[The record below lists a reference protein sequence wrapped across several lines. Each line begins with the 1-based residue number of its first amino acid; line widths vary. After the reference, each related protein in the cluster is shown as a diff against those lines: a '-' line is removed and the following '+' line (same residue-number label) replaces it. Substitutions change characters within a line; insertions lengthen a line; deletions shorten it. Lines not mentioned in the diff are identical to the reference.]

1 MIGFEIT
8 QLIILFL
15 FPISLLAI
23 IFLSYR
29 FIKKMGLKNKLRE
42 KTSEIEQAYKE
53 LEAIWDRDRYLEH
66 RTIIQ
71 WLNEWAYLK
80 PLLTKIVNHR
90 VSGSDV
96 QDKITRL
103 VSVFDKTE
111 EKVNQRNEEFIQKEM
126 LKFNE
131 LFNSVEKYP
140 LTQSQIRSII
150 TDEYSNLVIA
160 GAGTGKTSTIV
171 GKTAYILEK
180 GLAKPSELLLLSF
193 ARDAK
198 QEMSNRIRNRL
209 NHKLHV
215 KTFHSFGLE
224 IIGEVE
230 GAKSSVSVLSTDTMK
245 LWSKIESF
253 IYENLKDP
261 VFSKLLNEYFLFH
274 FHQYKSMFH
283 FKTKGEYFN
292 YLKEN
297 EIRSLKGD
305 VVKSFEECDISTF
318 LYVNGIEYK
327 YEKDYEVET
336 SSKKHRQ
343 YKPDFYLPK
352 YELYIEHFA
361 LNKEMNPPDFINKK
375 EYLQNLEWKRQLHQ
389 KNQTK
394 LIETFSY
401 EKTKGNLLK
410 NLEEKL
416 SSYNVEFNPI
426 SGERIFDEINEL
438 GYVNRFARLL
448 STFLNLYKSTKL
460 SITELRKKA
469 TESNS
474 GERATAFVEIFSY
487 ILTSYNN
494 YLNSTGK
501 VDFNDMIS
509 RSAKYLKDNQNLV
522 DYRYVLVDEFQD
534 ISQSRHRLL
543 SAVLKQNPE
552 CKLFCVGDD
561 WQSIFRFTGSD
572 MTLMKD
578 FDNHFGYTKV
588 MFLEKT
594 FRFNDKICEFS
605 SKFIMQN
612 PNQIPKKLES
622 IHNIEKQTVKI
633 IISEDEA
640 EIVNK
645 ILEDINTKSLQK
657 QEIFIIGRYNHQ
669 KPEYLKL
676 LRAKYPRLEIKF
688 ITAHK
693 SKGTEADYVILIGMK
708 SGVYGFPCQIDDDPL
723 LDLVLSKEDNYPNSE
738 ERRLFYVAVTRAK
751 KEAYLIAKKRAISQ
765 FIVEALTEDYN
776 VKVSGEALGKTRC
789 PDCETGYIEIVD
801 GMYGPFYSCNNYPYC
816 RYRPPICPKCENG
829 FLIPNESSEFRCI
842 NDYCGF
848 KASIC
853 PSCGEGYMKVING
866 PYSDFIGCSSFPD
879 CRYKEKCE

>member
-1 MIGFEIT
+1 MIGVETT
-8 QLIILFL
+8 QLIILFV
-15 FPISLLAI
+15 FPISLLVI

-29 FIKKMGLKNKLRE
+29 FLKKMGLKNKLRE

-53 LEAIWDRDRYLEH
+53 LELVWDRDRYLEH
-66 RTIIQ
+66 RTISK
-71 WLNEWAYLK
+71 WLNDWAYLE
-80 PLLTKIVNHR
+80 PLLAEIVGHR
-90 VSGSDV
+90 VSSSDMH
-96 QDKITRL
+96 DKITRL

-111 EKVNQRNEEFIQKEM
+111 ENVNQRNEEFIQKEM
-126 LKFNE
+126 SKFKE

-140 LTQSQIRSII
+140 LTQSQTRSII

-180 GLAKPSELLLLSF
+180 GLAKPNNLLLLSF

-198 QEMSNRIRNRL
+198 QEMSNRVKHRL
-209 NHKLHV
+209 KQNLQV
-215 KTFHSFGLE
+215 KTFHSFGLDL
-224 IIGEVE
+224 IGEVE
-230 GAKSSVSVLSTDTMK
+230 GTKPSVSELSTDNMK
-245 LWSKIESF
+245 LWSKLESF
-253 IYENLKDP
+253 IYDNLKDP
-261 VFSKLLNEYFLFH
+261 VFSKLLNHYFLFH

-283 FKTKGEYFN
+283 FMNKGEYFN

-305 VVKSFEECDISTF
+305 VVKSFEECDIANF
-318 LYVNGIEYK
+318 FYINGIEYE
-327 YEKDYEVET
+327 YERDYEVET
-336 SSKKHRQ
+336 SSRKHRQ

-352 YELYIEHFA
+352 YGLYIEHFA
-361 LNKEMNPPDFINKK
+361 LNKERIPPPFIDKN
-375 EYLQNLEWKRQLHQ
+375 EYLQNLEWKRQLH
-389 KNQTK
+389 KNNRTN

-401 EKTKGNLLK
+401 EKLEGNLLK
-410 NLEEKL
+410 KLEEKL
-416 SSYNVEFNPI
+416 SRYNVEFNRI
-426 SGERIFDEINEL
+426 SEERIFDEINEL

-448 STFLNLYKSTKL
+448 STFLNIYKSTNL
-460 SITELRKKA
+460 TIPVLRKKA
-469 TESNS
+469 TKSNNR
-474 GERATAFVEIFSY
+474 ERATAFVDIFSY
-487 ILTSYNN
+487 ILTSYTN

-509 RSAKYLKDNQNLV
+509 RSAKYLKNDQNLGN
-522 DYRYVLVDEFQD
+522 YRYVLVDEFQD

-543 SAVLKQNPE
+543 SAILKQNPE

-572 MTLMKD
+572 MTLMRD
-578 FDNHFGYTKV
+578 FENHFGYTKV
-588 MFLEKT
+588 MFLERT

-622 IHNIEKQTVKI
+622 VENIEKSTVKV

-640 EIVNK
+640 ETVNK
-645 ILEDINTKSLQK
+645 ILEDINSKSLQK
-657 QEIFIIGRYNHQ
+657 QEIFIIGRYNKQ
-669 KPEYLKL
+669 KPDYLKE

-708 SGVYGFPCQIDDDPL
+708 SGVYGFPCQIEDDPL
-723 LDLVLSKEDNYPNSE
+723 LALVLSKEDSYPNSE

-751 KEAYLIAKKRAISQ
+751 KEAYMIANKKSVSQ
-765 FIVEALTEDYN
+765 FIVEALTKDYR
-776 VKVSGEALGKTRC
+776 VKVSGESLGKTKC
-789 PDCETGYIEIVD
+789 PDCETGYIEIVE
-801 GMYGPFYSCNNYPYC
+801 GMYGPFHSCSNYPYC
-816 RYRPPICPKCENG
+816 QYRPAKCPKCENG
-829 FLIPNESSEFRCI
+829 FLIVNESFEYRCI

-848 KASIC
+848 KAAKC
-853 PSCGEGYMKVING
+853 PSCNEGYMKLVKG
-866 PYSDFIGCSSFPD
+866 PYSDFMGCSNYPD
-879 CRYKEKCE
+879 CTYKEKCT

>member
-1 MIGFEIT
+1 MVGNEIA
-8 QLIILFL
+8 QLLFL
-15 FPISLLAI
+15 IVFTVLLSVI
-23 IFLSYR
+23 IFWSYR
-29 FIKKMGLKNKLRE
+29 FFKKNSLKKQL
-42 KTSEIEQAYKE
+42 KKSVSDIEQAYKE
-53 LEAIWDRDRYLEH
+53 LSIIWNRDRYLEN
-66 RTIIQ
+66 RTITR
-71 WLNEWAYLK
+71 WLNNWSFLQ
-80 PLLTKIVNHR
+80 PLISKIVNQR
-90 VSGSDV
+90 ISISGI
-96 QDKITRL
+96 QDKITEL
-103 VSVFDKTE
+103 CSVFDKTE
-111 EKVNQRNEEFIQKEM
+111 EKVSQRNETFIQKEM
-126 LKFNE
+126 LKFKE

-198 QEMSNRIRNRL
+198 QEMSNRIKYRL
-209 NHKLHV
+209 KQKLQV

-224 IIGEVE
+224 IIAEVE
-230 GAKSSVSVLSTDTMK
+230 GTKPSVSGLSTDNMK
-245 LWSKIESF
+245 LWSKIETF
-253 IYENLKDP
+253 LYDNLNDP

-274 FHQYKSMFH
+274 FHQYKSMFP
-283 FKTKGEYFN
+283 FKTKGEYIN

-305 VVKSFEECDISTF
+305 VVKSFEECDIANF
-318 LYVNGIEYK
+318 LYINGIEYE

-336 SSKKHRQ
+336 STRKHRQ

-352 YELYIEHFA
+352 HGIYIEHFA
-361 LNKEMNPPDFINKK
+361 LNKEGLPPSFID
-375 EYLQNLEWKRQLHQ
+375 EDVYLQNLEWKRQLHK
-389 KNQTK
+389 KNHTK
-394 LIETFSY
+394 LVETFSY
-401 EKTKGNLLK
+401 EKSESKLLK
-410 NLEEKL
+410 KLKDKL
-416 SSYNVEFNPI
+416 SLYNVEFNRI
-426 SGERIFDEINEL
+426 SEEKIFKEINEL

-448 STFLNLYKSTKL
+448 STFLNLYKSTDL
-460 SITELRKKA
+460 SISELKKKA
-469 TESNS
+469 SESNNS
-474 GERATAFVEIFSY
+474 ERAIAFVDIFSY
-487 ILTSYNN
+487 ILTTYTY
-494 YLNSTGK
+494 YLSSTGE

-509 RSAKYLKDNQNLV
+509 RSEKYLKENQDLV
-522 DYRYVLVDEFQD
+522 NYRYILVDEFQD

-543 SAVLKQNPE
+543 STVLKQNPE

-572 MTLMKD
+572 MTLMRD
-578 FDNHFGYTKV
+578 FENHFGYTKL

-612 PNQIPKKLES
+612 PNQIPKKLEA
-622 IHNIEKQTVKI
+622 IENIEKQTVKV

-640 EIVNK
+640 ETVNK
-645 ILEDINTKSLQK
+645 ILEDINSKSLQN
-657 QEIFIIGRYNHQ
+657 QEIFIIGRYNKQ
-669 KPEYLKL
+669 KPDYLKI
-676 LRAKYPRLEIKF
+676 LRAKYPKLLIKF

-708 SGVYGFPCQIDDDPL
+708 SGVYGFPCQIADDPL

-751 KEAYLIAKKRAISQ
+751 KEAYLIAKKRALSQ

-789 PDCETGYIEIVD
+789 PDCKTGYIEIVD
-801 GMYGPFYSCNNYPYC
+801 GMYGSFYSCNNYPYC
-816 RYRPPICPKCENG
+816 QYRPPTCPKCGNG
-829 FLIPNESSEFRCI
+829 FLIPNESVEFNCI

-848 KASIC
+848 KASMC
-853 PSCGEGYMKVING
+853 PSCGEGYMKLVKG
-866 PYSDFIGCSSFPD
+866 TYSDFMGCSSFPD

>member
-1 MIGFEIT
+1 MVGPEIA
-8 QLIILFL
+8 QLLFL
-15 FPISLLAI
+15 FVFPISLLAI
-23 IFLSYR
+23 IFLSFR
-29 FIKKMGLKNKLRE
+29 FFKKISLKNKLR
-42 KTSEIEQAYKE
+42 KKNSEIEQAYNALIK
-53 LEAIWDRDRYLEH
+53 IWTKDRYLEH
-66 RTIIQ
+66 RTINQ
-71 WLNEWAYLK
+71 WLHEWDYLK
-80 PLLTKIVNHR
+80 PLIVKIVNHKI
-90 VSGSDV
+90 SSPDI
-96 QDKITRL
+96 QDKITKL
-103 VSVFDKTE
+103 FSVFDKTE
-111 EKVNQRNEEFIQKEM
+111 ENVSQRNEEFIQKEM
-126 LKFNE
+126 LKFKE

-198 QEMSNRIRNRL
+198 QEMSNRIRYRL
-209 NHKLHV
+209 NHKLEV
-215 KTFHSFGLE
+215 KTFHSFGLG
-224 IIGEVE
+224 IIAEVN
-230 GAKSSVSVLSTDTMK
+230 GKKPSVSALSTDNMK
-245 LWSKIESF
+245 LWSKIETF
-253 IYENLKDP
+253 IYDNLKDA

-283 FKTKGEYFN
+283 FKTKGEYIN

-305 VVKSFEECDISTF
+305 VVKSFEECDIANF
-318 LYVNGIEYK
+318 LYMTGIEYE
-327 YEKDYEVET
+327 YERDYEVET
-336 SSKKHRQ
+336 STRKHRQ

-352 YELYIEHFA
+352 YGLYIEHFA
-361 LNKEMNPPDFINKK
+361 LNKERIPPTFIDKE
-375 EYLQNLEWKRQLHQ
+375 EYLKNLEWKRQLHK

-401 EKTKGNLLK
+401 EKSENTLLK
-410 NLEEKL
+410 NLEDKL
-416 SSYNVEFNPI
+416 SRYDVEFNLI
-426 SGERIFDEINEL
+426 SEERIFQEINEL

-448 STFLNLYKSTKL
+448 STFLNLYKSTNL
-460 SITELRKKA
+460 SIPKLKKKA
-469 TESNS
+469 SESNNR
-474 GERATAFVEIFSY
+474 ERATAFVDIFSY
-487 ILTSYNN
+487 ILTSYTN
-494 YLNSTGK
+494 YLVSTGK

-509 RSAKYLKDNQNLV
+509 RSEKYLKKNQNLV
-522 DYRYVLVDEFQD
+522 NYRYVLVDEFQD

-543 SAVLKQNPE
+543 SAVLKQNPK

-572 MTLMKD
+572 MTLMRD
-578 FDNHFGYTKV
+578 FESHFGYTKM

-612 PNQIPKKLES
+612 PNQISKKLEA
-622 IHNIEKQTVKI
+622 IQNVEKQTVKV

-645 ILEDINTKSLQK
+645 ILEEINAKSLQK
-657 QEIFIIGRYNHQ
+657 QEIFIIGRYNRQ
-669 KPEYLKL
+669 KPDYLKK
-676 LRAKYPRLEIKF
+676 LRAKYPRLLIKF

-723 LDLVLSKEDNYPNSE
+723 LDLVLSKEDSYPNSE

-776 VKVSGEALGKTRC
+776 VKVAGEALGKTRC

-816 RYRPPICPKCENG
+816 RYRPPKCPKCENG
-829 FLIPNESSEFRCI
+829 FLKPNESSEFDCI
-842 NDYCGF
+842 NDYCSF

-853 PSCGEGYMKVING
+853 PSCGEGYMKLVKG
-866 PYSDFIGCSSFPD
+866 TYSDFIGCSSYPD
-879 CRYKEKCE
+879 CKHKEKYA